1 MTRPS
6 DARDTDH
13 YWQNRGH
20 TFDNYYRRN
29 SGIVSRFLADRTD
42 LMWRMIG
49 DVRRTT
55 LVDVGCGSGVHMDM
69 FLPTFERAV
78 GIDLSEPMLARA
90 ADRLTGA
97 MVPWWLLAGRAD
109 QLPLADAC
117 ADVVFFI
124 GVIEYLTS
132 PLDSVKELRRILAD
146 DGVLLLT
153 APKRPSIFTPLRS
166 RIGNRL
172 RRWIFAL
179 PPVEQAYTRRDIT
192 ELLERSGFSTRTI
205 VSLWNAVWV
214 ILATPAQKEDAPC
227 APAQ

>member
-1 MTRPS
+1 MT
-6 DARDTDH
+6 ARTEAPDTDH
-13 YWQNRGH
+13 YWQNRAH

-42 LMWRMIG
+42 LMWQMLG
-49 DVRRTT
+49 HVRRAT
-55 LVDVGCGSGVHMDM
+55 LVDVGCGSGVHMEM
-69 FLPTFERAV
+69 FLPTFERVV
-78 GIDLSEPMLARA
+78 GLDLSEPMLARA
-90 ADRLTGA
+90 TRRLAGA
-97 MVPWWLLAGRAD
+97 PKPWWLVAGRAD
-109 QLPLADAC
+109 HLPLADAC

-124 GVIEYLTS
+124 GVIEYLKS
-132 PLDSVKELRRILAD
+132 PADSVKEFRRIIAH

-172 RRWIFAL
+172 RQWIFAL

-192 ELLERSGFSTRTI
+192 DLLERGGFSTPRI

-214 ILATPAQKEDAPC
+214 ILATPAGKEDAPC
-227 APAQ
+227 PPAS